1 MRFNLNVI
9 GNIIGILLM
18 INGFLMLTA
27 VPFGIYHSESS
38 WKGILISSLINSAL
52 GAFLYY
58 KTKDAENKDLKRR
71 DGYLIVTSSWIC
83 MCLFGMLPYII
94 TGQIPNVSNA
104 FFETVSGYTTTG
116 ATILD
121 DIESLD
127 HSILYWRSL
136 TQWIGGMGIIVLA
149 VAILPFLGIGGMQL
163 FVAEA
168 PVFSLDKLQPR
179 IKETAKRL
187 WLIYISFTILL
198 FFILWAE
205 GMNLFDAVNHAMT
218 TFATGGFS
226 TKNASI
232 GYFESPLI
240 QYTIILFMIISATN
254 FTLTYFALKL
264 DFRKVINNEE
274 FRIYFSFILILTL
287 IVFSTLVFI
296 DNSYLEETFRDSLFN
311 VASIV
316 TTSGFTTA
324 DFTGWTEFITIL
336 FFILM
341 FFGACAG
348 STSGGIK
355 IVRHVILLKNSYIEI
370 KKQLHQSGVFPL
382 KFNNRRVPAE
392 VVSNILAFTMLYV
405 VVFSLGSI
413 IMTIMGVDFM
423 TSIGSVAATLGNVG
437 PGIGDVGP
445 SSTYNSIPVGGKWFL
460 ALLMFIGRLEL
471 FTFLMIITPI
481 FWRNN

>member
-1 MRFNLNVI
+1 MRFNLKVI

-27 VPFGIYHSESS
+27 VPFGIYHIESS
-38 WKGILISSLINSAL
+38 WKGILLSSLINSAI
-52 GAFLYY
+52 GFFLYY
-58 KTKDAENKDLKRR
+58 STKNNDNKELRKR
-71 DGYLIVTSSWIC
+71 DGYLIVTSSWII
-83 MCLFGMLPYII
+83 MSFFGMLPYLL
-94 TGQIPNVSNA
+94 TGQIPGIANA

-127 HSILYWRSL
+127 HGILYWRSL

-168 PVFSLDKLQPR
+168 PGVSIDKLQPR
-179 IKETAKRL
+179 IKETAQRL
-187 WLIYISFTILL
+187 WQIYISFTVVL

-205 GMNLFDAVNHAMT
+205 GMDLFQAVNHAMT

-240 QYTIILFMIISATN
+240 QYTIILFMFISATN
-254 FTLTYFALKL
+254 FTLTYFAINLNFK
-264 DFRKVINNEE
+264 KVINNEE
-274 FRIYFSFILILTL
+274 FRIYFFFIVILTL
-287 IVFSTLVFI
+287 VVFLTLLGI
-296 DNSYLEETFRDSLFN
+296 DSSYAEETFRSALF
-311 VASIV
+311 SIV
-316 TTSGFTTA
+316 SIITTTGFTTV
-324 DFTGWTEFITIL
+324 DFTGWNEFITIL

-341 FFGACAG
+341 FFGASAG

-355 IVRHVILLKNSYIEI
+355 IVRHVILLKNSYNEI
-370 KKQLHQSGVFPL
+370 KKQLHQSAVFTL
-382 KFNNRRVPAE
+382 KFNNNKVPQS
-392 VVSNILAFTMLYV
+392 VVTNILAFMMLYV
-405 VVFSLGSI
+405 VIFSVGSI
-413 IMTIMGVDFM
+413 IMTILGVDFI

-437 PGIGDVGP
+437 PGIGEVGP
-445 SSTYNSIPVGGKWFL
+445 SSNFNSIPNAGKYFL
-460 ALLMFIGRLEL
+460 SLLMFIGRLEL
-471 FTFLMIITPI
+471 LTFLMILTPV
-481 FWRNN
+481 FWKYN

>member
-18 INGFLMLTA
+18 INGMLMLTA
-27 VPFGIYHSESS
+27 IPFAFYHSEES
-38 WKGILISSLINSAL
+38 WKGILLSSLINSL
-52 GAFLYY
+52 VGFFLYY
-58 KTKDAENKDLKRR
+58 KTKNTKNKDLKRR
-71 DGYLIVTSSWIC
+71 DGYLIVTSSWVC
-83 MCLFGMLPYII
+83 MCLFGMLPYIF
-94 TGQIPNVSNA
+94 TNQIPNVSNA

-121 DIESLD
+121 DIEALD
-127 HSILYWRSL
+127 YSILYWRSL

-179 IKETAKRL
+179 IKETAQRL
-187 WLIYISFTILL
+187 WLIYISFTTLL
-198 FFILWAE
+198 FFIFWAE
-205 GMNLFDAVNHAMT
+205 GMNLFEAINHAMT

-240 QYTIILFMIISATN
+240 QYTVILFMFISATN

-264 DFRKVINNEE
+264 DFGKLYRNEE
-274 FRIYFSFILILTL
+274 FRIYFSFIIILTFMVFGTLML
-287 IVFSTLVFI
+287 IDSR
-296 DNSYLEETFRDSLFN
+296 YPEATFRDSLFN
-311 VASIV
+311 IVSIV
-316 TTSGFTTA
+316 TTTGFTTA

-341 FFGACAG
+341 FFGASAG

-355 IVRHVILLKNSYIEI
+355 IVRHVVLLKNSYIEI
-370 KKQLHQSGVFPL
+370 KKQLHQSGVFTL
-382 KFNNRRVPAE
+382 KFNNRKVPNE

-405 VVFSLGSI
+405 VIFSFGSI
-413 IMTIMGVDFM
+413 IMSLMGIDFM
-423 TSIGSVAATLGNVG
+423 TAIGSVAATLGNVG
-437 PGIGDVGP
+437 PGIGEVGP
-445 SSTYNSIPVGGKWFL
+445 SSTYNSMPEAGKWFL
-460 ALLMFIGRLEL
+460 SLLMFIGRLEL

-481 FWRNN
+481 FWRSN

>member
-1 MRFNLNVI
+1 MKFNLNVI

-18 INGFLMLTA
+18 INGGLMLTA
-27 VPFGIYHSESS
+27 VPFGLYHSESS
-38 WKGILISSLINSAL
+38 WTGILISSLINSAV

-58 KTKDAENKDLKRR
+58 RTKDAKNKDLKRR
-71 DGYLIVTSSWIC
+71 DGYLIVTSSWVC

-94 TGQIPNVSNA
+94 TGQIPNASNA

-187 WLIYISFTILL
+187 WIIYISFTILL

-311 VASIV
+311 IASIV

-413 IMTIMGVDFM
+413 IMTIIGVDFM

>member
-1 MRFNLNVI
+1 MKFNLNVI

-18 INGFLMLTA
+18 INGGLMLTA
-27 VPFGIYHSESS
+27 VPFGLYHSESS
-38 WKGILISSLINSAL
+38 WTGILISSLINSAV

-58 KTKDAENKDLKRR
+58 RTKDAKNKDLKRR
-71 DGYLIVTSSWIC
+71 DGYLIVTSSWVC

-94 TGQIPNVSNA
+94 TGQIPNASNA

-187 WLIYISFTILL
+187 WIIYISFTILL

-311 VASIV
+311 IASIV

>member
-1 MRFNLNVI
+1 MKFNLNVI

-18 INGFLMLTA
+18 INGGLMLTA
-27 VPFGIYHSESS
+27 VPFGLYHSESS
-38 WKGILISSLINSAL
+38 WTGILISSLINSAV

-58 KTKDAENKDLKRR
+58 RTKDAKNKDLKRR
-71 DGYLIVTSSWIC
+71 DGYLIVTSSWVC

-94 TGQIPNVSNA
+94 TGQIPNASNA

-311 VASIV
+311 IASIV

>member
-1 MRFNLNVI
+1 MRFNLKVI

-27 VPFGIYHSESS
+27 VPFGIYHVETS
-38 WKGILISSLINSAL
+38 WKGILLSSLINSAI
-52 GAFLYY
+52 GFFLYY
-58 KTKDAENKDLKRR
+58 STKNNQNKELRKR
-71 DGYLIVTSSWIC
+71 DGYLIVTSSWII
-83 MCLFGMLPYII
+83 MSFFGMLPYLI
-94 TGQIPNVSNA
+94 TGQIPGVANA

-127 HSILYWRSL
+127 HGILYWRSL

-168 PVFSLDKLQPR
+168 PGVSIDKLQPR
-179 IKETAKRL
+179 IKETAQRL
-187 WLIYISFTILL
+187 WQIYISFTVVL

-205 GMNLFDAVNHAMT
+205 GMDLFQAVNHAMT

-240 QYTIILFMIISATN
+240 QYTIILFMFISATN
-254 FTLTYFALKL
+254 FTLTYFAINLNFK
-264 DFRKVINNEE
+264 KVINNEE
-274 FRIYFSFILILTL
+274 FRIYFFFIIILTL
-287 IVFSTLVFI
+287 IVFFTLLGI
-296 DNSYLEETFRDSLFN
+296 DSSYAEETFRSALF
-311 VASIV
+311 SIISII
-316 TTSGFTTA
+316 TTTGFTTV

-341 FFGACAG
+341 FFGASAG

-355 IVRHVILLKNSYIEI
+355 IVRHVILLKNSYNEI
-370 KKQLHQSGVFPL
+370 KKQLHQSAVFTL
-382 KFNNRRVPAE
+382 KFNNNKVPQS
-392 VVSNILAFTMLYV
+392 VVTNILAFMMLYV
-405 VVFSLGSI
+405 VIFSLGSI
-413 IMTIMGVDFM
+413 IMTILGVDFI
-423 TSIGSVAATLGNVG
+423 TSIGSVAATLGNIG
-437 PGIGDVGP
+437 PGIGEVGP
-445 SSTYNSIPVGGKWFL
+445 SSNYNSIPNAGKYFL
-460 ALLMFIGRLEL
+460 SLLMFIGRLEL
-471 FTFLMIITPI
+471 LTFLMILTPV
-481 FWRNN
+481 FWKYN